1 MIFGLLALLII
12 LFTSPLHAAEETLF
26 VRDANLLKAKSL
38 RCLFTRQVT
47 TNWTSWE
54 TTWSKEVT
62 IENMEYIFAAIPQK
76 GSKARLIKRVPGE
89 PSGIQEVFIIR
100 TLEALNFLEVNP
112 ERPIHT
118 TAVMVMRENRE
129 AGTFVATTSQHTITK
144 DGAVVPTQS
153 YGRCEVM
160 AYIRGKFDRNKF
172 THITGKPMKKL
183 AKGRY
188 MVLNLTKSTIKF
200 FNVR

>member
-1 MIFGLLALLII
+1 MIFGLLALLIL
-12 LFTSPLHAAEETLF
+12 LFTSPLHAAEDALF
-26 VRDANLLKAKSL
+26 IRDANILKAKSL

-54 TTWSKEVT
+54 TTWSKEDT

-112 ERPIHT
+112 EQPIHT

-144 DGAVVPTQS
+144 DGAVIPTQS
-153 YGRCEVM
+153 YGRCEVR
-160 AYIRGKFDRNKF
+160 AFNEERN
-172 THITGKPMKKL
+172 
-183 AKGRY
+183 AE
-188 MVLNLTKSTIKF
+188 S
-200 FNVR
+200 

>member
-1 MIFGLLALLII
+1 MPESTHDFWIVGPTHDPLYQ
-12 LFTSPLHAAEETLF
+12 SLHAAEEALF

-54 TTWSKEVT
+54 TTWSKEAT

-100 TLEALNFLEVNP
+100 TLEALNFLKSIQRDP
-112 ERPIHT
+112 
-118 TAVMVMRENRE
+118 
-129 AGTFVATTSQHTITK
+129 S
-144 DGAVVPTQS
+144 
-153 YGRCEVM
+153 
-160 AYIRGKFDRNKF
+160 IRLR
-172 THITGKPMKKL
+172 
-183 AKGRY
+183 
-188 MVLNLTKSTIKF
+188 
-200 FNVR
+200 

>member
-12 LFTSPLHAAEETLF
+12 LFTSPLHAAEDVLF

-54 TTWSKEVT
+54 TTWSKEAT
-62 IENMEYIFAAIPQK
+62 IENMEDIFAAIPQK

-144 DGAVVPTQS
+144 DGAVVP
-153 YGRCEVM
+153 G
-160 AYIRGKFDRNKF
+160 
-172 THITGKPMKKL
+172 HIMKVCLSCDHRVVDGATGAAFLQDFKNLLENP
-183 AKGRY
+183 
-188 MVLNLTKSTIKF
+188 VLML
-200 FNVR
+200 V